1 MVIYLD
7 GASFSAIEQYRNQ
20 VAGFTCNPTLM
31 MQSLALRYEE
41 FAKKALEYSE
51 GKPFSFEVL
60 ADDSQGIYEQ
70 AHKIS
75 SWGENVFVKV
85 PVMMTNGLDTYNI
98 IRELA
103 KDGIKLN
110 VTAVF
115 TLQQIR
121 AVARSLTDTPAI
133 ISIFAGRIAD
143 TGRDPTPLF
152 TEATRV
158 KEANTQILWAS
169 PREVYNYYQA
179 EQVGADIITM
189 PPDLIKKLAL
199 KGKDLTQYS
208 RETVQQFYEDGKG
221 LTL

>member
-1 MVIYLD
+1 MNIYLD
-7 GASFSAIEQYRNQ
+7 GASFQSMEDYGDR
-20 VAGFTCNPTLM
+20 VAGFTSNPSLM
-31 MQSLALRYEE
+31 KQSGVESYAE
-41 FAKKALEYSE
+41 FADLFLLEAK
-51 GKPFSFEVL
+51 GKPISFEVL
-60 ADDSQGIYEQ
+60 ADDSQGIYDQ
-70 AHKIS
+70 AHKIAA
-75 SWGENVFVKV
+75 WGNNVYVKV

-98 IRELA
+98 IRQLA
-103 KDGIKLN
+103 SEGIKLN
-110 VTAVF
+110 ITAVF

-143 TGRDPTPLF
+143 TGVDPMPLF
-152 TEATRV
+152 TDALRV
-158 KEANTQILWAS
+158 KNANTQILWAS

-208 RETVQQFYEDGKG
+208 RETVEQFFLDGQG